1 MLVDFE
7 GEWQRCQDLEKDVLK
22 ELDKCESDLEQ
33 LKKENKL
40 DTTSQHQD
48 ETHMVAADGPKNS
61 TLLAWI

>member
-22 ELDKCESDLEQ
+22 ELENCESDLEQ

-40 DTTSQHQD
+40 DTTSQPNE
-48 ETHMVAADGPKNS
+48 ETP
-61 TLLAWI
+61 